1 MKRSALATWA
11 ALLAYSIFGF
21 SFLFSKV
28 ALNLADPFVLL
39 SARFVTA
46 FLVLNLLALT
56 GKMPFHLKDKPIAPL
71 LLLGLVQPV
80 IYFICE
86 NYGIAMTSAS
96 FSGVMLGIIPVVG
109 LVTGRLILKE
119 RCSRFQILC
128 AVLSVAGVAL
138 TTVGG
143 EVAVS
148 VLGTVLLLTA
158 AASSS
163 VFSAVSRG
171 ISDRFSPFERTYVM
185 FALGSVVFT
194 GIAVVQNWSDPAAV
208 LVPLSMPRFWLSVA
222 YLAVASSVGAFLLL
236 NFAMNHISVAKAS
249 IFSNFTTVISVLAG
263 ILILHDSFSPLQLAG
278 IVVITLSVC
287 GVSYRK
293 DAPAKE

>member
-1 MKRSALATWA
+1 M
-11 ALLAYSIFGF
+11 
-21 SFLFSKV
+21 
-28 ALNLADPFVLL
+28 
-39 SARFVTA
+39 
-46 FLVLNLLALT
+46 
-56 GKMPFHLKDKPIAPL
+56 
-71 LLLGLVQPV
+71 
-80 IYFICE
+80 
-86 NYGIAMTSAS
+86 
-96 FSGVMLGIIPVVG
+96 
-109 LVTGRLILKE
+109 
-119 RCSRFQILC
+119 
-128 AVLSVAGVAL
+128 LSVAGVAL

-236 NFAMNHISVAKAS
+236 NFAAGHIESTRVAL
-249 IFSNFTTVISVLAG
+249 FTNCSTVISVLLG
-263 ILILHDSFSPLQLAG
+263 IFVMGDTFSPVQLAG
-278 IVVITLSVC
+278 VVLIVGSMFV
-287 GVSYRK
+287 VSAFQGR
-293 DAPAKE
+293 